1 MNWVADLEIYRIARE
16 LSKEAWNIYKDM
28 SFDIQ
33 KIIGHQ
39 FVRSTDSVWANI
51 AEWFWRFHYLDS
63 IKFYYNARWSLQE
76 TKHRIELLYD
86 REVLSNPIYKNTLE
100 RLEILSVKLNNFI
113 RAAKKNITKN

>member
-1 MNWVADLEIYRIARE
+1 
-16 LSKEAWNIYKDM
+16 M
-28 SFDIQ
+28 SFDMQ
-33 KIIGHQ
+33 KIVWQQ

-86 REVLSNPIYKNTLE
+86 RDILSNVAYKNILE
-100 RLEILSVKLNNFI
+100 RLETLSVKLNNFI
-113 RAAKKNITKN
+113 RAAKNNITKK